1 MTFQIDQPNHL
12 LSVVTDPEGDV
23 VHIHGDRAGLEY
35 LRRAIDRLLQN
46 LAEGKPDHD
55 HFRSADWA
63 GYELTTSMLPSEK
76 EAGCKTVHHVKIFSW
91 NDEWKKKE
99 GL

>member
-1 MTFQIDQPNHL
+1 MSSPIDQPEHL

-23 VHIHGDRAGLEY
+23 VYVHGDRAGLEY

-46 LAEGKPDHD
+46 LAEGKTDHD
-55 HFRSADWA
+55 HFRSPDWA
-63 GYELTTSMLPSEK
+63 GSELTTSMLPSEK
-76 EAGCKTVHHVKIFSW
+76 EAGCKTVHHVKIYSW
-91 NDEWKKKE
+91 NEEWKKKQ